1 LTDDKKHLSRAARME
16 TQLKAQFAPV
26 HFALTDDSAR
36 HAGHAGAQPGGET
49 HYTLKLVSTAFE
61 GLSRVERQRQVYHL
75 LREEFDTGLHALS
88 LDLKTPK
95 EAGAA

>member
-16 TQLKAQFAPV
+16 TRLRAQFAPLACV
-26 HFALTDDSAR
+26 IEDQSGQ
-36 HAGHAGAQPGGET
+36 HAGHAGARPGGET
-49 HYTLKLVSTAFE
+49 HYRLTLVSTAFE
-61 GLSRVERQRQVYHL
+61 GLSRLERQRLVYQA

-88 LDLKTPK
+88 LDLKTPA

>member
-26 HFALTDDSAR
+26 HFALTDDSVR

-49 HYTLKLVSTAFE
+49 HYTLKLVSPAFE
-61 GLSRVERQRQVYHL
+61 GLSRVERQRQVYHV

-95 EAGAA
+95 EAGSA